1 MVHAVAREIFNLM
14 AGDSDGIGGGEET
27 PPQAPTPSG
36 PSFTPS
42 GSGPSYRQVRVG
54 LGLG

>member
-1 MVHAVAREIFNLM
+1 MLHAVACEIFNLM

-54 LGLG
+54 